1 MEGHMKTLIALA
13 FAAATLTAANAQT
26 WPQQQQPLTVFV
38 PNQPVQ
44 YPPPMQ
50 GPVWMPP
57 MQQPQPQPFVS
68 CYPIGGGIVS
78 CQ

>member
-1 MEGHMKTLIALA
+1 MKTLIALA

-26 WPQQQQPLTVFV
+26 WPQQQQPFTVFQ

-44 YPPPMQ
+44 WPEPMQ
-50 GPVWMPP
+50 GPVQMPP
-57 MQQPQPQPFVS
+57 QLQPQPQPFVT
-68 CYPIGGGIVS
+68 CYPIGGRIVS